1 MVVAGASVCIA
12 AWLAHRYYMH
22 AKGSG
27 ITQIEAA
34 LKGGATEQLMKMF
47 VFLEITGL

>member
-1 MVVAGASVCIA
+1 MGQ
-12 AWLAHRYYMH
+12 RKTNYMQ
-22 AKGSG
+22 ARVTG

-47 VFLEITGL
+47 VFLEINGL